1 MNQDDPIRVAKDK
14 KSTHEMLTGLVGV
27 SDDVDRLLARH
38 PSATAEILSRL
49 SKSSDATVRRRVLA
63 NPATPKDVLISLG
76 PKYPATFFKNPA
88 LDSILRADKKF
99 LLAFEAPTLL
109 KLLGHKDCPAYFGEW
124 ALKKGSAE
132 QQAVYLFKCRRPD
145 AVMQKFTKSKHF
157 EIAAALLEN
166 VDCIYESWARELG
179 WIPDPPEDLGLDDEP
194 IPIRMQ
200 IDYWVETTSEKC
212 NPLWKTLVP
221 EEGVAETVQGELVRA
236 IGRIQGEFYK
246 NGMMNWGSGFY
257 ESFKDYLAVWL
268 KSDATYDSFTK
279 KIIDADIWQIEKSG
293 ETGKTIAEGKLS
305 RSAIFGGNILNTTDV
320 EVSHRRIGALVS
332 LWCEAHPDAISNNSY
347 VMPRDRVAQLRSPAE
362 YLTLTTPCN
371 ICGGVVKE
379 TDLDFQCV
387 GKGSEAQG
395 CGFSFDKLPRCGF
408 GAAEV
413 EQLLMGRKIGPRP
426 GVHSRDPV
434 TLKLRPSHQDKGN
447 KYDLD
452 IEFVANGDAV
462 GEEKWAD
469 FSAQSSI
476 GTCPR
481 CAGEVFMH
489 DGNYVCAKAVSTA
502 ALPLPTCDF
511 KSPQMSLQQPI
522 EPEQMKK
529 LLDTGKTDLLRG
541 FVSARTG
548 RQFNAYLAWNPE
560 LGRVHFEFEATSAA
574 PTKQ

>member
-387 GKGSEAQG
+387 GKGVVFWHDVEAEFASVVG
-395 CGFSFDKLPRCGF
+395 GL
-408 GAAEV
+408 
-413 EQLLMGRKIGPRP
+413 QLD
-426 GVHSRDPV
+426 GVQLVRLDDTPA
-434 TLKLRPSHQDKGN
+434 LRIK
-447 KYDLD
+447 LD
-452 IEFVANGDAV
+452 IERAPDQR
-462 GEEKWAD
+462 WL
-469 FSAQSSI
+469 I
-476 GTCPR
+476 
-481 CAGEVFMH
+481 
-489 DGNYVCAKAVSTA
+489 YST
-502 ALPLPTCDF
+502 
-511 KSPQMSLQQPI
+511 QP
-522 EPEQMKK
+522 EPEPTKDW
-529 LLDTGKTDLLRG
+529 LLDVRLRSKSFRADSTSILLEDLGLTTQALRHHLKERAKFLRAKDRVDRLKRLVLPGDGALDLDRKMLAVLTRSDQPDCLPCCSACMRRWWWTAWRIWRPSPKPGKT
-541 FVSARTG
+541 SPPMT
-548 RQFNAYLAWNPE
+548 
-560 LGRVHFEFEATSAA
+560 
-574 PTKQ
+574 